1 MRLDFLARF
10 PLQRRV
16 SGEPKPLIMKSLRNT
31 LLQFSLCAGL
41 ACRLFAQTGTPLRVF
56 APPPPATTP
65 SATAPGELKEKRFS
79 VEFNNTKLEPVMDI
93 IRAQLPDLNIVVPP
107 SLADAPVGP
116 LKLRNINVEG
126 LIRAIEAATDGRIHG
141 EFDGDAYLSFSAT
154 QNVPQPESVCR
165 VLSLQRYLTGKKG
178 DEVKRAIEDLNE
190 VVAMARDHL
199 ENARNGIQL
208 KAPEFSVHPST
219 KLLIVV
225 GSPESVAIVEEVV
238 NAVSGGAN
246 TGVPEGFFPGGDGAP
261 AGSNP
266 FSFGGGEG
274 PAPFPPQST
283 PVRPQPGPRG
293 R

>member
-1 MRLDFLARF
+1 MRLDFLAGF

-41 ACRLFAQTGTPLRVF
+41 ACQLLAQTATPL
-56 APPPPATTP
+56 PPVATPAPATTP
-65 SATAPGELKEKRFS
+65 SATTTGELKEKRFS
-79 VEFNNTKLEPVMDI
+79 VQFNNTKLEPVMDI

-246 TGVPEGFFPGGDGAP
+246 TGIPAGFFPRRRWSSSWNQSIWFRRRRSPFGFP
-261 AGSNP
+261 AAIPSC
-266 FSFGGGEG
+266 
-274 PAPFPPQST
+274 AAAART
-283 PVRPQPGPRG
+283 
-293 R
+293 